1 MILSADP
8 PPHVAF
14 STLAF
19 PDATLARAVS
29 LGRRWGYAG
38 VELRLIDG
46 ELIDP
51 SMPAA
56 ERARVKRALAG
67 LPVVAVDS
75 SIRLTDLLRP
85 HLVYLQ
91 VKDAL
96 AATGEVVPAGQ
107 GDGELRET
115 LAALRDSGFA
125 GFMSLEPHLAQA
137 GRFGGFSGPEGFHRA
152 AEALKFLLNEASIP
166 WR

>member
-1 MILSADP
+1 MILNADP
-8 PPHVAF
+8 PPRVAF
-14 STLAF
+14 SMLAF

-75 SIRLTDLLRP
+75 SIRLTDAAGHAAQLADLL
-85 HLVYLQ
+85 VA
-91 VKDAL
+91 VD
-96 AATGEVVPAGQ
+96 TGREPAVS
-107 GDGELRET
+107 GESGR
-115 LAALRDSGFA
+115 AAL
-125 GFMSLEPHLAQA
+125 EIVLAVYESSRT
-137 GRFGGFSGPEGFHRA
+137 GRPVGLGR
-152 AEALKFLLNEASIP
+152 
-166 WR
+166 